1 MTARSLPA
9 PRIIRETEGIH
20 AVDEIDRTILSM
32 LQKNADVPGK
42 VVADA
47 IGLSVSAVERRIG
60 KLKQERIIEKIVA
73 VVSPK
78 AVGRGLSVLVELEI
92 QNEHRH
98 TLDQFQRWLDRA
110 SEIQSCW
117 YVTGDVDFVL
127 LVAVRDLD
135 EYNEFIERMMSEQQT
150 IVRKYKSLIALKTV
164 KRGLEVPTDP

>member
-1 MTARSLPA
+1 MDQT
-9 PRIIRETEGIH
+9 
-20 AVDEIDRTILSM
+20 DRTILSM

-47 IGLSVSAVERRIG
+47 IGLSVSAVERRIS
-60 KLKQERIIEKIVA
+60 KLKQDGTIEKIVA
-73 VVSPK
+73 VVSGK
-78 AVGRGLSVLVELEI
+78 AVGRGLTILVELEI

-110 SEIQSCW
+110 SEVQSCW

-135 EYNEFIERMMSEQQT
+135 EYNQFIERMMNDQQA

-164 KRGLEVPTDP
+164 KRSLELPTDR